1 MTEISEEARKKIREL
16 ETDNRKL
23 EACLEPLYMEIGR
36 HYYEKTAD
44 YEAGM
49 QEAAAKLDALRQQ
62 IHVNEKNILRLK
74 GFRLCPNCE
83 CIVEEDAVFCGQCGT
98 RAVAVPEADED
109 NVICERCG
117 AKNKR
122 DRKFC
127 GICGQKLEE
136 EASAVSREESAQAE
150 QLPDTAQNPEGEPEP
165 AEASAEPRPATV
177 SCPQCGTQLP
187 ADAVFCGEC
196 GVKLREC

>member
-23 EACLEPLYMEIGR
+23 EACFEPLFMEIGR
-36 HYYEKTAD
+36 HYYEKSAD

-62 IHVNEKNILRLK
+62 VHVNEKSILRLK

-83 CIVEEDAVFCGQCGT
+83 CVVEDEAVFCGACGT
-98 RAVAVPEADED
+98 RAVAVPEADEYS
-109 NVICERCG
+109 VICGRCG
-117 AKNKR
+117 AKNKKER
-122 DRKFC
+122 RFC

-136 EASAVSREESAQAE
+136 KASCAEQTQGVPAPENQGSAGIQEAE
-150 QLPDTAQNPEGEPEP
+150 QLLTA
-165 AEASAEPRPATV
+165 
-177 SCPQCGTQLP
+177 SCPHCGTKLP

-196 GVKLREC
+196 GRKL

>member
-23 EACLEPLYMEIGR
+23 EACFEPLFMEIGR
-36 HYYEKTAD
+36 HYYEKSAD
-44 YEAGM
+44 YETGM

-62 IHVNEKNILRLK
+62 VHVNEKNILRLK

-83 CIVEEDAVFCGQCGT
+83 AVVEDEAVFCGECGT
-98 RAVAVPEADED
+98 RAVAVPEADEYS
-109 NVICERCG
+109 VICGRCG

-122 DRKFC
+122 ERRFC

-136 EASAVSREESAQAE
+136 KASSAE
-150 QLPDTAQNPEGEPEP
+150 QAQSGPASGEPEGMGIP
-165 AEASAEPRPATV
+165 ENGQPLAV
-177 SCPQCGTQLP
+177 ICPHCGTRLP

-196 GVKLREC
+196 GGKL